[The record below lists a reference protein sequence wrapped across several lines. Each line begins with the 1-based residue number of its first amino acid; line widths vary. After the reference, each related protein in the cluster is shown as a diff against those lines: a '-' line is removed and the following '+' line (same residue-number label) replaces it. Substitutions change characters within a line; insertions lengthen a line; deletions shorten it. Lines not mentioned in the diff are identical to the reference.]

1 MIKSIIT
8 IPIITR
14 AILVLKKNKSL
25 LIMAIAFLILSDIL
39 FLFGSSDI
47 RIFIFLTLY
56 VFISFLYKS
65 KHRLTFLLCLVFLA
79 VLFAE
84 FIKSGASE
92 KTEEAAV
99 WLVLFLVVGI
109 IQQWKEISA

>member
-1 MIKSIIT
+1 MLKKIVANETIKLIMSFF
-8 IPIITR
+8 
-14 AILVLKKNKSL
+14 KKNKSL
-25 LIMAIAFLILSDIL
+25 LMMMVVSLILSDIL
-39 FLFGSSDI
+39 FMFGSSDV
-47 RIFIFLTLY
+47 RIFTFLTLY

-65 KHRLTFLLCLVFLA
+65 KHRLTFSLCLVFLA
-79 VLFAE
+79 VLFVE

-109 IQQWKEISA
+109 IQQWRE